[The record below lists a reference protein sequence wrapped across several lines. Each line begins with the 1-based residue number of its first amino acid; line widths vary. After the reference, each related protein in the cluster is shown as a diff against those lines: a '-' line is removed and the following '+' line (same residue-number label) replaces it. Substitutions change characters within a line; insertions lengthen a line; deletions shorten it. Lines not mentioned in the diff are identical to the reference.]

1 MYPLAQPE
9 LEGPII
15 HTIFLDWMGLSRF
28 KNLELSESNPQR
40 LNDLPT
46 VLEEEI
52 RISSSDSWFL
62 FFI

>member
-9 LEGPII
+9 LEVPII
-15 HTIFLDWMGLSRF
+15 HTNFLDWMGLSRF

-52 RISSSDSWFL
+52 RISSPDS
-62 FFI
+62 